1 MATIREVAAAA
12 GVSVGTV
19 SNFLNARVTVAA
31 STAARIQE
39 AIDLLGYRVDASARA
54 FRTRQTNSIGLVVP
68 NVTNPYFAEIARA
81 VAHALWKHGIQT
93 FLCDA
98 ADDEAVEQAHV
109 EQLIDRRVDGILMSY
124 TSEPGRILDQVAGL
138 GVPIVFI
145 DRAVPGHHSVETDNR
160 CGGALAARHLVAL
173 GHRRVGVLA
182 GAVRLPNIRERV
194 QGFVDEMCANGVEV
208 TEGDVL
214 GGPQAA
220 ELGRRVCELMDR
232 PSRPTA
238 VFATNDIV
246 AIGAWR
252 ALVEIGVRVPEQ
264 ISLVGFDD
272 IEMSRLTVP
281 DMTTIAQDKVGIGQ
295 AATTLLLDV
304 MRGRT
309 EAPRHVRMEPRLLVR
324 GSTARAADP
333 EARYVAA

>member
-1 MATIREVAAAA
+1 MATIREVAATA

-19 SNFLNARVTVAA
+19 SNYLNARVTVAA

-81 VAHALWKHGIQT
+81 VAHSLWKHGIQT

-98 ADDEAVEQAHV
+98 ADDEAVEHAHV
-109 EQLIDRRVDGILMSY
+109 EQLIGRRVDGILVSY
-124 TSEPGRILDQVAGL
+124 ASEPGRILDQVEGL
-138 GVPIVFI
+138 GIPIVFI
-145 DRAVPGHHSVETDNR
+145 DRAVPGCNSVETDNR
-160 CGGALAARHLVAL
+160 FGGALAARHLIAL

-182 GAVRLPNIRERV
+182 GAMRLPNILERV
-194 QGFVDEMCANGVEV
+194 QGFIDGMRVNGIEV
-208 TEGDVL
+208 SEGDVL

-220 ELGRRVCELMDR
+220 ELGRRARELLDR
-232 PSRPTA
+232 PTVPTA
-238 VFATNDIV
+238 IFATNDIV

-252 ALVEIGVRVPEQ
+252 TLVEMGVHVPEE

-281 DMTTIAQDKVGIGQ
+281 DLTTVAQDKIGIGQ
-295 AATTLLLDV
+295 VATTLLLNV
-304 MRGRT
+304 MRGT
-309 EAPRHVRMEPRLLVR
+309 ADTARHVHIEPHLIVR
-324 GSTARAADP
+324 GSTMRAANLEDRH
-333 EARYVAA
+333 EAA